1 MDSWRLVLVQEEA
14 EATSLEDLLQR
25 IKKAAKAKLL
35 YNSDPAST
43 STVHFWACQVVGAV
57 RASQKKDPT
66 AKSQLLTEHVPHFLL
81 KIVYGAKCFEHLAP
95 FVKVFKDLVA
105 VGCVAPCDL
114 NRLEAF
120 AGVNVISPQAGF
132 KDFEEGDLAARVR
145 FLALPFIGMLWRP
158 VAGRF

>member
-66 AKSQLLTEHVPHFLL
+66 AKSQLLTEHFPHFLF
-81 KIVYGAKCFEHLAP
+81 KIILGAKCFEHLGP
-95 FVKVFKDLVA
+95 FVKVFKDLVV

-114 NRLEAF
+114 DRLGAV
-120 AGVNVISPQAGF
+120 AGENVISPQGGVE
-132 KDFEEGDLAARVR
+132 DFDEADLAARVR
-145 FLALPFIGMLWRP
+145 FWL
-158 VAGRF
+158 